1 MHGDGLGCGGGILDV
16 VGWSGNSDMGLI
28 RGGGGL
34 SMVGGD
40 TMSTTCGDT
49 ILGSGG
55 DLLHAGDVGQ
65 RVLMQ
70 HPRRQWQRPA
80 MAPYAQASAMAE
92 AFTTAV
98 DIALTRAMTGPRS
111 GRWQGGKHHTRR
123 GRRRAVDA
131 AKA

>member
-1 MHGDGLGCGGGILDV
+1 MHGGGLGCGGGILDV

-49 ILGSGG
+49 ILGNGG
-55 DLLHAGDVGQ
+55 DLLHADDVGQ

-80 MAPYAQASAMAE
+80 MAE
-92 AFTTAV
+92 AFTTVV